1 MNDRA
6 GSCLQMQCPVIRRS
20 LDERPSSKKARAQ
33 RTLFEMK
40 QIRTSKPRRTCD
52 RLTSMPGLCLHKA
65 WHGSGRLLD
74 ERPSSRKMRAKRALF
89 EMEFESSA
97 DAELPNYEVTPSASP
112 RDHTNE
118 TAFADFVRCMPAGAG
133 IAREKQVR
141 TPQQFPC
148 FYVRIVR
155 IIYLAGRFTRAPKE
169 LFRNGYHY
177 TAWMDH
183 S

>member
-1 MNDRA
+1 MPGLCSHKARHGSGRILDECPTPRKMRAKRALFEVKQVRISKPRGTCGRA
-6 GSCLQMQCPVIRRS
+6 GSCLQMACTVRS
-20 LDERPSSKKARAQ
+20 Q
-33 RTLFEMK
+33 
-40 QIRTSKPRRTCD
+40 
-52 RLTSMPGLCLHKA
+52 
-65 WHGSGRLLD
+65 LLD